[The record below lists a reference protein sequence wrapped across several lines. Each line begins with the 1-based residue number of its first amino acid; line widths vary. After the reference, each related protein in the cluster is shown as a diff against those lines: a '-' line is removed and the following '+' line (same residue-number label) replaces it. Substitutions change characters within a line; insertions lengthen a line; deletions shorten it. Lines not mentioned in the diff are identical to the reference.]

1 MLLLY
6 LLDEVTS
13 FTVSLNTPSPAPH
26 PSPDHQLVKP
36 VPLTAPLQRWRH
48 RGAEMQRGAIGAVGG
63 GGPMKDT
70 APWVA
75 ER

>member
-6 LLDEVTS
+6 LLDRVIS
-13 FTVSLNTPSPAPH
+13 FTVSLNTPPASH

-36 VPLTAPLQRWRH
+36 VPQQLLQRWRH
-48 RGAEMQRGAIGAVGG
+48 RGAEMQRGATGAVRG